1 MLGQVTVRT
10 ESPTILKPMLRAAIH
25 NEARQLA
32 HGIKRTQERLTIFE
46 ERFGMRSA
54 EFERRFEAGEFDE
67 TLDYIDWLM
76 EIQALRLLHEQ
87 HQAMANARLD

>member
-1 MLGQVTVRT
+1 MLGQITVRT
-10 ESPTILKPMLRAAIH
+10 ESPTILKPILRAAIR
-25 NEARQLA
+25 NEANQLA

-54 EFERRFEAGEFDE
+54 EFERRFESGEFDE

-87 HQAMANARLD
+87 HQAVKNARLD

>member
-1 MLGQVTVRT
+1 MLGQITVRT
-10 ESPTILKPMLRAAIH
+10 ESPTILKPILRAAIR
-25 NEARQLA
+25 NEANQLA
-32 HGIKRTQERLTIFE
+32 HGIKRTQEKLIIFE

-54 EFERRFEAGEFDE
+54 DFERRFESGEFDE

-87 HQAMANARLD
+87 HQAVKNARLD

>member
-10 ESPTILKPMLRAAIH
+10 ESPTILKPILRSAIH

-32 HGIKRTQERLTIFE
+32 HGIKRTQERLTALE

-54 EFERRFEAGEFDE
+54 EFEHRFESGELDE

-76 EIQALRLLHEQ
+76 EIQALRLLKEQ
-87 HQAMANARLD
+87 YQAVTNARLD

>member
-1 MLGQVTVRT
+1 MTVRT
-10 ESPTILKPMLRAAIH
+10 ESPTILKPILRSAIH

-32 HGIKRTQERLTIFE
+32 HGIKRTQARLTTFE
-46 ERFGMRSA
+46 GRFGMKSA

-76 EIQALRLLHEQ
+76 EIQALRLLSEQ
-87 HQAMANARLD
+87 YQAVRNARLD